1 MENYLTEFKKKPLIA
16 IALSGGVDSLV
27 AAHLLKEQGYPLVGI
42 HFLTG
47 YDHSDTAQLRHI
59 AAQLGIDLEI
69 ADIRKEFDEKVVA
82 YFTQTYRECRTPN
95 PCLIC
100 NPMIKFKTIADIA
113 RKLGAAYLATGHY
126 ARIIRTEKYHLHK
139 GLDSLKDQ
147 SYFLAF
153 LSQEQLSYAC
163 FPLGNM
169 SKQTVKKIAEEKGLM
184 PIHKTES
191 QDICFIRGKS
201 YGDFLEDHGFKP
213 EPGTI
218 LTTNGKIIG
227 KHQGLHRFTIGQ
239 RKGINCPASEPYYV
253 VKIDRT
259 DNRLIVGFKPD
270 LLSSECKVAKIH
282 WMNEKPDFPI
292 EVHTR
297 VRYRH
302 HAAPSVIL
310 PLDETQVIVRFHVP
324 QEAVTPGQGAV
335 FYYGDE
341 VIGGGF
347 IEEVYA

>member
-1 MENYLTEFKKKPLIA
+1 MKPLIA

-27 AAHLLKEQGYPLVGI
+27 AVHLLKEQGYPLVGI

-47 YDHSDTAQLRHI
+47 YDHADTAQIRLM
-59 AAQLGIDLEI
+59 AAQIGIDLEI
-69 ADIRKEFDEKVVA
+69 TDIRKEFDEKVVA
-82 YFTQTYRECRTPN
+82 YFTQTYLECRTPN

-113 RKLGAAYLATGHY
+113 KKLGAAHLATGHY
-126 ARIIRTEKYHLHK
+126 ARIIRTETCHLHK

-169 SKQTVKKIAEEKGLM
+169 TKQSVKKIAEEKGLM

-201 YGDFLEDHGFKP
+201 YGEFLEEQGLKA
-213 EPGTI
+213 EPGTTV
-218 LTTNGKIIG
+218 TTDGKIIG

-259 DNRLIVGFKPD
+259 DNRLIVGFKKD
-270 LLSSECKVAKIH
+270 LLSAECKVAKIH
-282 WMNEKPDFPI
+282 WINEKPDFPA

-310 PLDETQVIVRFHVP
+310 PLDETHVIVRFDVP

-335 FYYGDE
+335 FYVGDE

>member
-1 MENYLTEFKKKPLIA
+1 MNPLIA

-27 AAHLLKEQGYPLVGI
+27 AAYLLKEQGHPLVGI

-47 YDHSDTAQLRHI
+47 YDHADTAQIRLI
-59 AAQLGIDLEI
+59 SAQLGIDLEI

-82 YFTQTYRECRTPN
+82 YFTETYRECRTPN

-100 NPMIKFKTIADIA
+100 NPMIKFKVIADIA
-113 RKLGAAYLATGHY
+113 KKLGAAHLATGHY
-126 ARIIRTEKYHLHK
+126 ARIIRTEKCHLHK

-169 SKQTVKKIAEEKGLM
+169 TKQTVKKIAEEKGLM

-201 YGDFLEDHGFKP
+201 YGEFLEDRGFMP
-213 EPGTI
+213 EPGIIVNTE
-218 LTTNGKIIG
+218 GKMIG
-227 KHQGLHRFTIGQ
+227 KHPGLHRFTIGQ
-239 RKGINCPASEPYYV
+239 RRGINCPASEPYYV
-253 VKIDRT
+253 VKIDRA
-259 DNRLIVGFKPD
+259 DNRLMVGFKKD
-270 LLSSECKVAKIH
+270 LLSSECRVANIH
-282 WMNEKPDFPI
+282 WIHQPPEFPK
-292 EVHTR
+292 EVETR

-310 PLDETQVIVRFHVP
+310 PLDETHVIVRFHVP

-335 FYYGDE
+335 FYCGDE

-347 IEEVYA
+347 IEEAYA